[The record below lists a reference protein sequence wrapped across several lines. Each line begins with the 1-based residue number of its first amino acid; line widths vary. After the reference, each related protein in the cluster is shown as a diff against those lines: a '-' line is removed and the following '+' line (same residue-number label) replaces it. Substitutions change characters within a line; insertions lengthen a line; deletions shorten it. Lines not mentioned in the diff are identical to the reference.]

1 MKGWVGL
8 VGWSVADGSPTLVV
22 THQLQVERR
31 TGKVRQSET
40 DVLPLCYATNRC
52 VSSKS
57 KSQHRGHDTLHALC
71 KVCMF
76 QTATRPWFSTST
88 YINHF
93 AILGR
98 VHCQT
103 HSALTFWDSTVYTVA
118 SSSVKALKRREY
130 QSINLL
136 GNKGPKATYQSQ
148 NTICNNYCPR

>member
-1 MKGWVGL
+1 
-8 VGWSVADGSPTLVV
+8 VV

-88 YINHF
+88 YINH
-93 AILGR
+93 L
-98 VHCQT
+98 
-103 HSALTFWDSTVYTVA
+103 ALQYWAEFLLRREHTVKHTVLTLFETVLYTVA

-136 GNKGPKATYQSQ
+136 GNKGPKATYQSR